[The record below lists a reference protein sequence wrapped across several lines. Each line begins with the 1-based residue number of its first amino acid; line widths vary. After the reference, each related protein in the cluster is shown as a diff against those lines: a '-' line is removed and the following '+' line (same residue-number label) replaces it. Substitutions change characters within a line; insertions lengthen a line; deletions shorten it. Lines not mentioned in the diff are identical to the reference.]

1 MSVWFEDGTEYVSP
15 FGFDE
20 IKLEGSAVQG
30 VRTMY
35 AAMGVVAIAAGTALL
50 MVPGRTLLFV
60 TVILGLYFLISGL
73 THLCAAIAIKALPG
87 GWRALSVVT
96 SLLLVL
102 GGILILR
109 NQPLGAFVVGTIVVL
124 VTGFCWMIE
133 GAVTLLESEASAHP
147 ALAIAGGI
155 LSIVAGLIVFTFPLE
170 SFDLLV
176 TFAGA
181 AMFVFGIVLIARAA
195 TFGRTKKSDKK
206 DKAEASAAEAGRTE
220 ATSNKV
226 VA

>member
-20 IKLEGSAVQG
+20 IKLEGAAVQG
-30 VRTMY
+30 IRTMY
-35 AAMGVVAIAAGTALL
+35 AAMGVVALAAGTALL
-50 MVPGRTLLFV
+50 MVPTRTLLFV

-73 THLCAAIAIKALPG
+73 THLCAAIAIKSLPG

-133 GAVTLLESEASAHP
+133 GAVTLLESEASPHP
-147 ALAIAGGI
+147 VLAVIGGI
-155 LSIVAGLIVFTFPLE
+155 ISIVAGLIVFCFPLE

-181 AMFVFGIVLIARAA
+181 ALFIFGIVLIARAVM
-195 TFGRTKKSDKK
+195 FGRAKKA
-206 DKAEASAAEAGRTE
+206 AEHEDGATAKASA
-220 ATSNKV
+220 
-226 VA
+226 